1 MTADAAMALFNQ
13 RTTSRR
19 KRYNVVVDLVATA
32 RSTKRQSAVD

>member
-19 KRYNVVVDLVATA
+19 KRYNVVDLVATA